1 MKKKTLLE
9 SQLCKEG
16 NFMSNNVIYMKN
28 IVKSYQMGK
37 NKLTV
42 LKEISLEIKKGEF
55 VAVLGPSGSGKSTL
69 MNIIGCIDVA
79 DSGEYVLSGQ
89 NIKAKNED
97 ELAYIRN
104 KEIGFIFQ
112 KFNLLSKYTAEH
124 NVAFPLLLR
133 GLDKKDAHKKARKVL
148 ENVGLGDRTDHKPL
162 ELSGGQQQRVSIARA
177 LVGEPNI
184 LLADEPTG
192 ALDTKTG
199 GEILDMFVELNKQGN
214 TIVMITHDLEVA
226 KHAGRIINVV
236 DGEICG

>member
-1 MKKKTLLE
+1 
-9 SQLCKEG
+9 
-16 NFMSNNVIYMKN
+16 MSDNTIIQMED

-42 LKEISLEIKKGEF
+42 LKGVSIEIKRGEF

-69 MNIIGCIDVA
+69 MNIIGCIDIA
-79 DSGEYVLSGQ
+79 DSGKYVLSGQ
-89 NIKAKNED
+89 DIKVKNDD
-97 ELAYIRN
+97 ELAHIRN

-133 GLDKKDAHKKARKVL
+133 GIDKNQAHQKARDVL
-148 ENVGLGDRTDHKPL
+148 ESVGLGDRTDHKPF

-177 LVGEPNI
+177 LAGEPTI

-192 ALDTKTG
+192 ALDSKTG
-199 GEILDMFVELNKQGN
+199 EEILDLFAELNQRGH
-214 TIVMITHDLEVA
+214 TIVMITHDLNIA
-226 KHAGRIINVV
+226 KRAGRIIHVK
-236 DGEICG
+236 DGEIFEG